1 MSRMRFGIFLPPH
14 HVPVGQNPTYSL
26 QRDVELVQ
34 RLDAMG
40 FDEAWFGEHHSCG
53 VELIGDPM
61 LFIAHC
67 AQVTKNIKLGT
78 GVLSLPYHNPFLVAD
93 RLVLLDHLTRGRAM
107 LGVGPG
113 ALATDAEML
122 GLDPADARAA
132 LETDTAVLMHL
143 LTNDEPISIDT
154 GRYKLVDA
162 RLQLDS
168 YSDPHPEVA
177 TAAIV
182 SPSGPRLVGKHG
194 LGMISIGA
202 TMSAAGFD
210 ALGHHWDVVE
220 ERAAEFG
227 TTPDREGW
235 RLVGP
240 MHIADTRDQAIKD
253 VEYGINEWFDYLQH
267 TASAP
272 QLGVEGKTTKE
283 RIEFV
288 IESGMGVIGTVDD
301 AVNQIE
307 RLQEQSK
314 GGFGCYLMFAHN
326 WAPWEATL
334 HHYHL
339 FANHVIPKFKK
350 TDRRLMA
357 NEAVDPQRPRAPGRE
372 AVGRDQRL
380 VGQAPGRARGEA
392 GRAERRGPDPER
404 AGLSSPAG

>member
-26 QRDVELVQ
+26 QRDAELVV

-53 VELIGDPM
+53 VELISDPM
-61 LFIAHC
+61 QFIAYM
-67 AQVTKNIKLGT
+67 APQTRTIKLGT
-78 GVLSLPYHNPFLVAD
+78 GVLSLPYHNPYLVAD
-93 RLVLLDHLTRGRAM
+93 SFVQLDHLTRGRAM
-107 LGVGPG
+107 MGVGPG
-113 ALATDAEML
+113 ALATDATTL

-132 LETDTAVLMHL
+132 LETDVDVLMHL
-143 LTNDEPISIDT
+143 LTSDEPISIDT
-154 GRYKLVDA
+154 GRYKLQDA
-162 RLQLDS
+162 RLQLDC
-168 YSDPHPEVA
+168 YSDPHFEVA

-210 ALGHHWDVVE
+210 ALALHWNVVE

-227 TTPDREGW
+227 TSPSRDRW

-240 MHIADTRDQAIKD
+240 MHLADTKDQAIKD
-253 VEYGINEWFDYLQH
+253 VEYGINQWFDYLQH
-267 TASAP
+267 TAAAP
-272 QLGVEGKTTKE
+272 QLGVQGENTKE

-301 AVNQIE
+301 AITQIE
-307 RLQEQSK
+307 RLQEQSN

-326 WAPWEATL
+326 WAPWDETL

-339 FANHVIPKFKK
+339 FANHVIPRFKR
-350 TDRRLMA
+350 TDRRLLA
-357 NEAVDPQRPRAPGRE
+357 NEAWTRSVREPLAAKQWDAINAWTAKHQAERE
-372 AVGRDQRL
+372 A
-380 VGQAPGRARGEA
+380 
-392 GRAERRGPDPER
+392 R
-404 AGLSSPAG
+404 AGAPS